1 MLEKVVREILKVRCI
16 EHIYCYFGDENYYNL
31 LWFLKRKQLWE
42 RQLSVIRKYAE
53 LLDLPT
59 KFLISIM
66 KLEEIDDEIIR

>member
-16 EHIYCYFGDENYYNL
+16 KHIYCYFGDEHYYNL
-31 LWFLKRKQLWE
+31 LWFLKRKRVWE